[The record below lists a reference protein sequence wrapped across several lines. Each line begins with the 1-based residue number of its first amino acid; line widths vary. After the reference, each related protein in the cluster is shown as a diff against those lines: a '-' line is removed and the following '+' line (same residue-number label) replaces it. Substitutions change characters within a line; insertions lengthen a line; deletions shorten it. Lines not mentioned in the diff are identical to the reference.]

1 MTNKEIENRFE
12 EIFLEG
18 DYVETSRLHS
28 PEFIEDEWGL
38 LYVVLFGGMNGRGEW
53 LEYLDDVMHI
63 LKMCRKNKIYSY
75 ITKWD
80 IDALDDLFKVEIQLG
95 DLEEF
100 TKENPE

>member
-1 MTNKEIENRFE
+1 
-12 EIFLEG
+12 
-18 DYVETSRLHS
+18 
-28 PEFIEDEWGL
+28 
-38 LYVVLFGGMNGRGEW
+38 MNGRGEW